1 MICRLFAVTIDN
13 DLVSKR
19 LVAAIFSDES
29 LVDKIYTELALQL
42 FEVEKMLREMNHWS
56 HIEPLSDVLASTQP
70 FAVDTLEFVEWLQF
84 IFLPRMHLLVEAAAP
99 LPENCSIA
107 PMAEEYF
114 RGSSHQAVMLIKLLE
129 SIDALLSH

>member
-1 MICRLFAVTIDN
+1 MICRLFAVTIGN

-19 LVAAIFSDES
+19 LVAAIFLDES

-99 LPENCSIA
+99 ASRELQYCSDGRRV
-107 PMAEEYF
+107 F
-114 RGSSHQAVMLIKLLE
+114 
-129 SIDALLSH
+129 

>member
-1 MICRLFAVTIDN
+1 
-13 DLVSKR
+13 
-19 LVAAIFSDES
+19 VAAIFLDES

-114 RGSSHQAVMLIKLLE
+114 RDSSHQAVMLIKLLE